1 MAPPRPPAYKSQPVL
16 GNHFLSITLPPTEFF
31 LCLDI
36 KDCGTGSSL
45 EPPWNATKQFQCRV
59 AAQYTSVGKRLAISL
74 IVLSSERGWDLVIIT
89 QQGHDGDRSPN
100 SQSKVSE
107 KAQGVGSFGSLACV
121 WMRALLLLSVF
132 LSSSYLS
139 WAMLLTS
146 VSMPTHHTHPCWT
159 TYKSSYLFCQLDL
172 LIGVTPIQLPDP
184 PSVFLPHS
192 DGWHCLPAHLR
203 WQVTTTPRLSLGVG
217 LEPIT
222 AHAHLLPGF
231 GAIPMSWWS
240 CSWGLK
246 FTSGLEHRCLTGL
259 QQADS

>member
-1 MAPPRPPAYKSQPVL
+1 MLVSLTAVL
-16 GNHFLSITLPPTEFF
+16 RNHFLSITLPPTEFF
-31 LCLDI
+31 LCWDI

-59 AAQYTSVGKRLAISL
+59 AAQYTSVGKRLTISL

-107 KAQGVGSFGSLACV
+107 KAQSVGSFSSLARV
-121 WMRALLLLSVF
+121 WMRAFLLLSVF

-139 WAMLLTS
+139 WAMLLTT

-172 LIGVTPIQLPDP
+172 LIGVTPINNSQTLPLSSSFWWVTLSSSP
-184 PSVFLPHS
+184 PPMAS
-192 DGWHCLPAHLR
+192 DNYPKTQFRGGLGAHHC
-203 WQVTTTPRLSLGVG
+203 PRPSPPRFWCNTNVMV
-217 LEPIT
+217 IV
-222 AHAHLLPGF
+222 
-231 GAIPMSWWS
+231 
-240 CSWGLK
+240 
-246 FTSGLEHRCLTGL
+246 
-259 QQADS
+259 